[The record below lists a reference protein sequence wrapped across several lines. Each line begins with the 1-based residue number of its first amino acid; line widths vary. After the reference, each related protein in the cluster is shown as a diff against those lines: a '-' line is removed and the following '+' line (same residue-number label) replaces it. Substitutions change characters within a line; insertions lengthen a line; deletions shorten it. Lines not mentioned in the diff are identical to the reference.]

1 MPHSPHSFVNDIINP
16 IIGLLI
22 GGIDFSNLQIVLRP
36 ATETSEAVAIR
47 YGMFIN
53 SIISFVIIAFALFLM
68 VKAFNAA
75 KENAK
80 KKEEEAK
87 AAAPAAPAA
96 PPADIQLLTEIRD
109 LLKSS
114 K

>member
-1 MPHSPHSFVNDIINP
+1 MTCAPTRSFR
-16 IIGLLI
+16 
-22 GGIDFSNLQIVLRP
+22 LRTNIP
-36 ATETSEAVAIR
+36 R
-47 YGMFIN
+47 L
-53 SIISFVIIAFALFLM
+53 IISAVVFLVAYLFFSLVIRDPLPMLDEIIISFALFLM
-68 VKAFNAA
+68 VKAFNKL

-109 LLKSS
+109 LLRKQN
-114 K
+114 